1 MGNKDLRSDRKA
13 PQSFVKRRGPL
24 NQTIGNNFLN
34 QSNESGIRSN
44 NSSLTRKNM
53 HGLGLTSKGRFE
65 HNSGLLESHQLS
77 ISGQHPP
84 SHHGGASGQKI
95 NISGRKIL
103 REDSQ

>member
-1 MGNKDLRSDRKA
+1 MGNKELRSDRKA

-44 NSSLTRKNM
+44 ASSLTRKNLN
-53 HGLGLTSKGRFE
+53 GLGLTSKGRFE
-65 HNSGLLESHQLS
+65 HSGLLESHQLS

-84 SHHGGASGQKI
+84 SVHGAASGQKI

-103 REDSQ
+103 REDS